1 MKLFEVLKGQDIS
14 PKSMEKVAQQAYPAA
29 HSITLTPADPIT
41 SIIVEAW
48 KSAGGPDFEFDS
60 DTFVNDL
67 QYAIDQL
74 KKVQLTIRP

>member
-1 MKLFEVLKGQDIS
+1 MKLFEVLKGQDFGQKEVERIAVRVLNDE
-14 PKSMEKVAQQAYPAA
+14 P
-29 HSITLTPADPIT
+29 IADPIT

-48 KSAGGPDFEFDS
+48 KSAGGAEGEFDK
-60 DTFVNDL
+60 DVFVNDI

>member
-14 PKSMEKVAQQAYPAA
+14 PKGMEKVAQQVLNGY
-29 HSITLTPADPIT
+29 SITHTPADPIT
-41 SIIVEAW
+41 SVIVEAW

-74 KKVQLTIRP
+74 KKAQITVRP